1 MLVIGSHDYAAKA
14 DFVASDSL
22 YCASDRSGTPP
33 VLRLGALLGALSYA
47 LDMTEGQPPGHCIH
61 CFWIGTQIGIALGM
75 KGQAFL
81 DLYFTLLLKDL
92 GCSSN
97 AARICEVYIADDIT
111 FKRDFKVIDGSM
123 TAALRFVFTKTGLG
137 AGLSER
143 LRATVNTLQNG
154 GKINR
159 ELIETRCH
167 RGADIAATM
176 RFSEAVQQG
185 IRSLDEHWDGGGKP
199 EGLAGN
205 DVSRLAS
212 IALPSQVTEIFHA
225 TDGPDAALSEVVR
238 RSGHWFD
245 PKIIRAL
252 VEASKAPGFWERLD
266 DPDLEDHVF
275 SLDPCKIEQ
284 SVDDDYM
291 DETASTFSDVV
302 DAKSP
307 STADHSRRVTL
318 NADMIVEELGLQND
332 HRRWLRRA
340 ALMRNLGKWAV
351 SNQILDKPYCPTEEE
366 WAFIRCHP
374 AFSKNIL
381 EKVEAFKDIAPIA
394 GAHHERLDGGG
405 YPDGLAAQDHCLEVR
420 ILTVADV
427 FDALSADRP
436 YRAAMPT
443 QKVLSIMAEDIGKP
457 LIRAAWKRSDAGWR
471 GLRPPPN
478 SKPPHVTRGDSWTI
492 PPKFVRSVA

>member
-1 MLVIGSHDYAAKA
+1 MFTPPKA
-14 DFVASDSL
+14 DFVSGNSL
-22 YCASDRSGTPP
+22 YYSSDRSSPPP

-47 LDMTEGQPPGHCIH
+47 LDMTEGQPPGHCIR
-61 CFWIGTQIGIALGM
+61 CCWIGTQIGLALGM
-75 KGQAFL
+75 EGQDFL

-97 AARICEVYIADDIT
+97 AARICELYIADDIT

-143 LRATVNTLQNG
+143 LRATVNILQNG
-154 GKINR
+154 GKISR

-167 RGADIAATM
+167 RGADIAAKM

-199 EGLAGN
+199 EGLAGKN
-205 DVSRLAS
+205 VSRLS
-212 IALPSQVTEIFHA
+212 NIALLSQVTEIFHA
-225 TDGPDAALSEVVR
+225 TDGPDAALAEVAR
-238 RSGHWFD
+238 RSGRWFD
-245 PKIIRAL
+245 PEIIRAL
-252 VEASKAPGFWERLD
+252 VVASKAPGFWERLD
-266 DPDLEDHVF
+266 DPNLEEHVF
-275 SLDPCKIEQ
+275 SLDPSKVEQ
-284 SVDDDYM
+284 SVDDAYM
-291 DETASTFSDVV
+291 DEIASAFSDVV

-307 STADHSRRVTL
+307 FTADHSRRVTL
-318 NADMIVEELGLQND
+318 YTDMIAEELGLQND

-340 ALMRNLGKWAV
+340 ALMHDLGKLAV
-351 SNQILDKPYCPTEEE
+351 SNQILDKPGRPTEEE
-366 WAFIRCHP
+366 WAAIRSHP
-374 AFSKNIL
+374 VFSKSIL
-381 EKVEAFKDIAPIA
+381 ERVEAFKDIAPIA

-405 YPDGLAAQDHCLEVR
+405 YPEGLSADDLCLEVR

-443 QKVLSIMAEDIGKP
+443 QKALDIMIEDVGKAFDRDCVEA
-457 LIRAAWKRSDAGWR
+457 LRR
-471 GLRPPPN
+471 GLARFEN
-478 SKPPHVTRGDSWTI
+478 IGGS
-492 PPKFVRSVA
+492 